1 MPFDAEF
8 SKAVFSS
15 ILTYSLSVAQQSILK
30 CNVFL
35 FSTPTIDLFKYN
47 KLDDD
52 DSAEIKGNLSL
63 KNTVFS
69 SSPDISRDLTY
80 SSGGV
85 N

>member
-1 MPFDAEF
+1 M
-8 SKAVFSS
+8 
-15 ILTYSLSVAQQSILK
+15 AQQGILK

-47 KLDDD
+47 KLGDD
-52 DSAEIKGNLSL
+52 DSAVIKGNLSF
-63 KNTVFS
+63 VFS